1 MTERLP
7 RRRRPR
13 PPRTFMILLLCAFPF
28 TTYIA
33 WLFYKGNPLA
43 LPAVILVFVATS
55 PLGAEMAS
63 RKARTTPEEALARM
77 VRRSRSLN
85 DAQRHQGAGAR
96 ALWAIQAA
104 MTSLAIA
111 WFSLGVRVLRW
122 WQRLGRQ
129 G

>member
-1 MTERLP
+1 
-7 RRRRPR
+7 
-13 PPRTFMILLLCAFPF
+13 MIVLLCAFPF

-33 WLFYKGNPLA
+33 WLVYNGNPLA
-43 LPAVILVFVATS
+43 LPAVILAFVATS

-85 DAQRHQGAGAR
+85 EAQRRQGAGAR
-96 ALWAIQAA
+96 ALWAIQAG

-111 WFSLGVRVLRW
+111 WFGLGVKVLRW
-122 WQRLGRQ
+122 WQRPRREG
-129 G
+129 